1 MVKEDLNQKRHEI
14 QKEELEI
21 YNLNEKIVDKMSGS
35 DSEKVKKKFLVYQIL
50 FCLMAIF
57 SFLILIN
64 QFLGNISYI
73 KQPVWLIIEAAL
85 WLIFLADYI
94 VRLAVSDDKKQFFK
108 SLGKCSKTEKILSIK
123 SPCLIVC

>member
-50 FCLMAIF
+50 FCLLAFFSFFIF
-57 SFLILIN
+57 S
-64 QFLGNISYI
+64 
-73 KQPVWLIIEAAL
+73 
-85 WLIFLADYI
+85 
-94 VRLAVSDDKKQFFK
+94 
-108 SLGKCSKTEKILSIK
+108 
-123 SPCLIVC
+123 